1 VVKDG
6 QERRST
12 RRRKHPPAN
21 ESGPSAN
28 ESGPSGPHRSRRRL
42 SLLLVVLVGIVVA
55 GWTQVEP
62 LEPVSGALDGEVS
75 IIAHAGAQGHAPP
88 NTMEAFEAALEL
100 GADTL
105 EMDLQLTADGEV
117 VTIHDGTVDR
127 TTDGSGAVGEFTL
140 EEFQALDAGATWED
154 DDGSTPFAGEV
165 VRHATLR
172 DVFEAFPDTPLVIEL
187 KTDGGEAIIQPVIDL
202 VAEYDRQSDVIVA
215 SFSEDY
221 LQPVREQ
228 LPDVATNMPETETY
242 AFYVR
247 TLAGLHPWWEPPG
260 EVFQVPEEFDGRRV
274 VTPRFTRAA
283 ERLGVEVQ
291 VWTVNEREQM
301 HRVLDAGAH
310 ALMTDYPDR
319 VVEVL
324 ADREAADV
332 ADPGGYGA
340 QIDRAVTLQD
350 ELGWLTP
357 LFVVATFLGD
367 EEFYLLMLP
376 ITYWAI
382 SRRFGTRLGV
392 MLLLSAGING
402 LLKSLFATP
411 RPTFLVPEVGVVSE
425 TSFGLP
431 SGHAQ
436 NGAAIWGL
444 LAASVRSWPVRVGL
458 LALIGAIGWSRIHLG
473 VHFLEDITV
482 GWAVGGALVIA
493 FVALEGRFARWWSRV
508 GTTER
513 VLASVTAGLAM
524 VAPATLLS
532 GRLVNVAFAWPGLED
547 AADTIGASHVVTP
560 AATLAGFG
568 IGVALL
574 QVRGGF
580 DHRGPIPRR
589 ALRVLAGLIVTVVL
603 WQGLGAVLPGGEEPL
618 ALVLRAVRYG
628 LVGAWV
634 GGIGPLLF
642 VRFGL
647 ADPAPE
653 PDPPQDPD
661 QDRASQ
667 PGSAHDPEPGSR
679 SDVGSSPERSG

>member
-1 VVKDG
+1 MGDG
-6 QERRST
+6 SDLAVRST
-12 RRRKHPPAN
+12 RT
-21 ESGPSAN
+21 
-28 ESGPSGPHRSRRRL
+28 RRRL
-42 SLLLVVLVGIVVA
+42 TLLLVLLVGVTVA
-55 GWTQVEP
+55 AWMQVDP
-62 LEPVSGALDGEVS
+62 LDPPPTATDGEVS

-127 TTDGSGAVGEFTL
+127 TTDGSGAVNELTL
-140 EEFQALDAGATWED
+140 EEFQALDAGATWEA
-154 DDGSTPFAGEV
+154 DDGATPYRGQG

-172 DVFEAFPDTPLVIEL
+172 EVFDAFPDTSLVIEL
-187 KTDGGEAIIQPVIDL
+187 KTDGGEAIIQPVVDL
-202 VAEYDRQSDVIVA
+202 VDEHGRQDDVVVA

-221 LQPVREQ
+221 LRPVRQQ
-228 LPDVATNMPETETY
+228 LPGVTTNMPETETY

-247 TLAGLHPWWEPPG
+247 TLAGLHPWWSPPG

-274 VTPRFTRAA
+274 VTPRFSRAA
-283 ERLGVEVQ
+283 ERLGVEVH
-291 VWTVNEREQM
+291 VWTVNEPEQM

-310 ALMTDYPDR
+310 ALITDYPDR

-324 ADREAADV
+324 AEREAAQA
-332 ADPGGYGA
+332 ADPAGYGG
-340 QIDRAVTLQD
+340 QIERAESLQD
-350 ELGWLTP
+350 GFAWLTP

-392 MLLLSAGING
+392 MLLVSAGVNG
-402 LLKSLFATP
+402 LFKSLFVTP
-411 RPTFLVPEVGVVSE
+411 RPTFLAPEVGVVSE

-444 LAASVRSWPVRVGL
+444 LAVSVRSWPVRLGL
-458 LALIGAIGWSRIHLG
+458 VALIAVIGWSRIHLG
-473 VHFLEDITV
+473 VHFREDIVV
-482 GWAVGGALVIA
+482 GWMIGALLVVA
-493 FVALEGRFARWWSRV
+493 FVVLEGRFGRWWARV

-513 VLASVTAGLAM
+513 VLASVTAAM
-524 VAPATLLS
+524 AMIAPATLLS
-532 GRLVNVAFAWPGLED
+532 GRLVNVAFRWPGLAD

-560 AATLAGFG
+560 ASTLAGFG

-580 DHRGPIPRR
+580 DHRGPILRR
-589 ALRVLAGLIVTVVL
+589 VVRVLVGLVVTVVL

-618 ALVLRAVRYG
+618 ALVLRALRYG

-634 GGIGPLLF
+634 GGLAPLLF

-653 PDPPQDPD
+653 P
-661 QDRASQ
+661 ASGQ
-667 PGSAHDPEPGSR
+667 LGAVPASA
-679 SDVGSSPERSG
+679 SSPT